1 MAYKHVTK
9 RLRCRR
15 WLPARSGRAK
25 TGLDRQRG
33 AEVAAGAAAGAGS
46 ADAAKGLISAGA
58 AARARSGRAPGLVSL
73 HTAVS
78 YSRRCVCP
86 VQHILNHKTL
96 IRNP

>member
-15 WLPARSGRAK
+15 WLAARPGRAK
-25 TGLDRQRG
+25 TGHDRQRG

-46 ADAAKGLISAGA
+46 ADATEGLVSAGA
-58 AARARSGRAPGLVSL
+58 AARACSGRAPGHASL
-73 HTAVS
+73 HTTVP

-86 VQHILNHKTL
+86 VQHVLNHKTL